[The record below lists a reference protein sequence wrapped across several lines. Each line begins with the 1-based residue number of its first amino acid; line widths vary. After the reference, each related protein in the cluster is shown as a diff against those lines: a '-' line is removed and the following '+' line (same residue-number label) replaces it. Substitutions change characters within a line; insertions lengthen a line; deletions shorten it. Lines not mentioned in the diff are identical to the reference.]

1 MLVVPARHSWQFRAA
16 RPYTGLVSCDNS
28 CMTADEQH
36 ENADLLDAVL
46 APIPRTAIVPAVRA
60 ALGLSE
66 RQTDQIVQ
74 AFDVFVVQPLAANL
88 TKMRGRDLAKRNPII
103 YTIRGVETVDDW
115 ANQVLADK
123 ETSAIEAH
131 IGTWLEEV
139 ARLVSGGIK
148 PGSGVDLQLTDAD
161 GVVQLYAIQ
170 SAPNTKNAG
179 GRKSDIDALRRGA
192 RPLRSQRQRVEL
204 NIAVLGGR
212 PKTSVMR
219 EHSDVTVLSSD
230 DFWERIS
237 GIPDFRARLLRATTI
252 LAWLVKRRSKE
263 ETERI
268 KREAVELFGDEE
280 GKLDLEAL
288 ANAPRTAREEQQLRE
303 KRLLASLDLL

>member
-1 MLVVPARHSWQFRAA
+1 
-16 RPYTGLVSCDNS
+16 
-28 CMTADEQH
+28 MTADEQH

-74 AFDVFVVQPLAANL
+74 AFDIFVVHPLAANL

-131 IGTWLEEV
+131 VGTWLEEV

-148 PGSGVDLQLTDAD
+148 PGSGVDLQLTDAG

-192 RPLRSQRQRVEL
+192 RVLRSQRQRVEL

-212 PKTSVMR
+212 PKTSVIR
-219 EHSDVTVLSSD
+219 GHSDVTVLSSD

-280 GKLDLEAL
+280 AKLDLEAL

>member
-1 MLVVPARHSWQFRAA
+1 
-16 RPYTGLVSCDNS
+16 
-28 CMTADEQH
+28 MTSEEQR
-36 ENADLLDAVL
+36 EQADLFDDLL

-60 ALGLSE
+60 ALGLSQ
-66 RQTDQIVQ
+66 RQTDRIVQ
-74 AFDVFVVQPLAANL
+74 AFDDFVARPLAANL
-88 TKMRGRDLAKRNPII
+88 TKLHGRDLAKRNPMI
-103 YTIRGVETVDDW
+103 YTVRGVESVEAW
-115 ANQVLADK
+115 ADQVLADK

-148 PGSGVDLQLTDAD
+148 PGSGVDLQITESD

-179 GRKSDIDALRRGA
+179 GRRSDIDALRRGA
-192 RPLRSQRQRVEL
+192 RVLRNQRQRVEL

-212 PKTSVMR
+212 AKTGVMR
-219 EHSDVTVLSSD
+219 SHSDITVLSSD
-230 DFWERIS
+230 DFWDQIS
-237 GIPDFRARLLRATTI
+237 GIAGFRARLLRATTI
-252 LAWLVKRRSKE
+252 LAWLVKRRSEE

-268 KREAVELFGDEE
+268 KREAVDLFGDHE

-288 ANAPRTAREEQQLRE
+288 ANAPRTAREEQQIRLRRE
-303 KRLLASLDLL
+303 VVGSNGL